1 MSCVIID
8 IIKKIFSMYMVI
20 APPKPSPLKRTIKK
34 LDPMG
39 SCSQTFKPFEGQ
51 VVDNYLF
58 VELIL
63 DI

>member
-8 IIKKIFSMYMVI
+8 IIKIFFSMYMVI

-58 VELIL
+58 VELIV

>member
-1 MSCVIID
+1 MNI
-8 IIKKIFSMYMVI
+8 VI

-39 SCSQTFKPFEGQ
+39 SCSQTFKQFESQ
-51 VVDNYLF
+51 VVDHYLF

-63 DI
+63 GI